1 MIILTANS
9 GKQIGVNVEQIVT
22 IESDR
27 VISGLVTK
35 VNLVNGYVYVRETL
49 EEILQKVVD
58 QYFFG
63 GDSNG

>member
-27 VISGLVTK
+27 VISGPVTK

-58 QYFFG
+58 QHFFG

>member
-1 MIILTANS
+1 MIILTAKS

-27 VISGLVTK
+27 DVAGPVTK
-35 VNLVNGYVYVRETL
+35 VNLTNGYVYVRETL